1 MGWVQVKIRL
11 DLEPSP
17 TYHQESHVRHPNSRQ
32 PLPAGSVETFVVEAV
47 QLRLQDE
54 PLRLSP
60 EQVAIIRQSQAE
72 IKAGKGLTMEQ
83 VETRLATKKAEWLA
97 ANPA

>member
-1 MGWVQVKIRL
+1 MYDIPIPDSLYQQA
-11 DLEPSP
+11 
-17 TYHQESHVRHPNSRQ
+17 TQAAQAHHV
-32 PLPAGSVETFVVEAV
+32 SVETFVVEAV